1 MGDNENV
8 WTKTS
13 WRKAMKEESC
23 LKWVERYVVCC
34 CLFIFIIVLWGL
46 LEAPN
51 SLAQTEQIQV
61 AVNTDLAR
69 AKVFLQAGDYRRA
82 VEACQRN
89 IDHNPSVEAYV
100 YLAYVYQAID
110 AYLAY
115 LAKQED
121 YVKVEQL
128 SLNLTAR
135 EVIDIID
142 PPNVMPRMAQE
153 LIHEGLRQQFDI
165 TASMANRLNRVR
177 TDELWLQQSAWR
189 ESQPNSWWA
198 GVPKDWQW

>member
-1 MGDNENV
+1 
-8 WTKTS
+8 
-13 WRKAMKEESC
+13 MKEKSSLERRHSC
-23 LKWVERYVVCC
+23 VARCS
-34 CLFIFIIVLWGL
+34 LFILLVGLWGL
-46 LEAPN
+46 LDISK
-51 SLAQTEQIQV
+51 SLAEVDQAQRTSKTE
-61 AVNTDLAR
+61 LAR
-69 AKVFLQAGDYRRA
+69 AKVFVQAGDYRRA

-89 IDHNPSVEAYV
+89 IDHDPSVEAYV

-110 AYLAY
+110 GYLGF

-165 TASMANRLNRVR
+165 TASMANRLDRAR
-177 TDELWLQQSAWR
+177 TDELWVQQSAWR
-189 ESQPNSWWA
+189 ESQPDSWWA
-198 GVPKDWQW
+198 GVPKEWQW

>member
-1 MGDNENV
+1 M
-8 WTKTS
+8 
-13 WRKAMKEESC
+13 A
-23 LKWVERYVVCC
+23 
-34 CLFIFIIVLWGL
+34 
-46 LEAPN
+46 A
-51 SLAQTEQIQV
+51 
-61 AVNTDLAR
+61 NTDLAR

-89 IDHNPSVEAYV
+89 IDHHPSVDAYV

-110 AYLAY
+110 GYLAY

-165 TASMANRLNRVR
+165 TASMANRLNRAR

-198 GVPKDWQW
+198 GVPKEWPW

>member
-1 MGDNENV
+1 
-8 WTKTS
+8 
-13 WRKAMKEESC
+13 MKEESC
-23 LKWVERYVVCC
+23 LKLGERYLVCC
-34 CLFIFIIVLWGL
+34 SLFIFIVALWGL

-51 SLAQTEQIQV
+51 SLAQTEQVQV
-61 AVNTDLAR
+61 AANTDLSR

-100 YLAYVYQAID
+100 YLAYVYEAID
-110 AYLAY
+110 GYLAY

-165 TASMANRLNRVR
+165 TASMANRLNRER
-177 TDELWLQQSAWR
+177 TDELWLQQSTWR

-198 GVPKDWQW
+198 GVPKVWHW

>member
-1 MGDNENV
+1 MNE
-8 WTKTS
+8 
-13 WRKAMKEESC
+13 ASC
-23 LKWVERYVVCC
+23 LQWSERYVIRCW
-34 CLFIFIIVLWGL
+34 LFILIVIFCGM
-46 LEAPN
+46 LEVP
-51 SLAQTEQIQV
+51 SSTAQTSKGQAV
-61 AVNTDLAR
+61 AQTDLAR
-69 AKVFLQAGDYRRA
+69 AKVFLQVGDYRRA

-89 IDHNPSVEAYV
+89 IDQNPSVEAYV
-100 YLAYVYQAID
+100 YLAYVYQATD
-110 AYLAY
+110 GYLAY

-142 PPNVMPRMAQE
+142 PPNVMARMAQE

-165 TASMANRLNRVR
+165 TSSMANRLNRAR

-189 ESQPNSWWA
+189 KSQPDSWWA
-198 GVPKDWQW
+198 SVPQEWQW

>member
-1 MGDNENV
+1 
-8 WTKTS
+8 
-13 WRKAMKEESC
+13 MKEKSSLERRHSC
-23 LKWVERYVVCC
+23 VARCS
-34 CLFIFIIVLWGL
+34 LFILLIGLWGL
-46 LEAPN
+46 LDISK
-51 SLAQTEQIQV
+51 SLAEVHQAQTTSKTE
-61 AVNTDLAR
+61 LAR
-69 AKVFLQAGDYRRA
+69 AKVFVQAGDYRRA

-89 IDHNPSVEAYV
+89 IDHVPSVEAYV

-110 AYLAY
+110 GYLGF

-165 TASMANRLNRVR
+165 TASMANRLDRAR
-177 TDELWLQQSAWR
+177 TDELWVQQSAWR
-189 ESQPNSWWA
+189 ESQPDSWWA
-198 GVPKDWQW
+198 GVPKEWQW

>member
-1 MGDNENV
+1 
-8 WTKTS
+8 
-13 WRKAMKEESC
+13 MKQKSC
-23 LKWVERYVVCC
+23 LTWGKRYVGCC
-34 CLFIFIIVLWGL
+34 ILFIFIMALLGL
-46 LEAPN
+46 LEPPN
-51 SLAQTEQIQV
+51 SLAQTEQGPV
-61 AVNTDLAR
+61 AANTHLAR

-89 IDHNPSVEAYV
+89 IDHDPSVEAYV
-100 YLAYVYQAID
+100 YLAYVYEAID
-110 AYLAY
+110 GYLAY

-165 TASMANRLNRVR
+165 TASMANRLNRAR

-198 GVPKDWQW
+198 GVPMAWEW

>member
-1 MGDNENV
+1 
-8 WTKTS
+8 
-13 WRKAMKEESC
+13 MKEESC
-23 LKWVERYVVCC
+23 LKWGERYVVCC
-34 CLFIFIIVLWGL
+34 RLFLFIIALWGL

-51 SLAQTEQIQV
+51 SFAQTEQDQV
-61 AVNTDLAR
+61 AANTDLAR

-89 IDHNPSVEAYV
+89 IDHHPSVDAYV
-100 YLAYVYQAID
+100 YLAYVYEAID
-110 AYLAY
+110 GYLAY

-165 TASMANRLNRVR
+165 TASMANRLNRAR
-177 TDELWLQQSAWR
+177 TDELWLQQAAWR

-198 GVPKDWQW
+198 GVPKEWPW

>member
-1 MGDNENV
+1 
-8 WTKTS
+8 
-13 WRKAMKEESC
+13 MKGKFS
-23 LKWVERYVVCC
+23 LARRSTYVG
-34 CLFIFIIVLWGL
+34 LFILFVGFWGL
-46 LEAPN
+46 LDVSKSMAEM
-51 SLAQTEQIQV
+51 AQPQRPS
-61 AVNTDLAR
+61 ATDLAR
-69 AKVFLQAGDYRRA
+69 AKVFIQAGDYRRA
-82 VEACQRN
+82 VEVCQRN
-89 IDHNPSVEAYV
+89 IDQHPSVEAYV

-110 AYLAY
+110 GYLASVV
-115 LAKQED
+115 KQED

-165 TASMANRLNRVR
+165 TASMANRLNRAR

-189 ESQPNSWWA
+189 ESQPDSWWA
-198 GVPKDWQW
+198 DVPLEWKW

>member
-1 MGDNENV
+1 MGE
-8 WTKTS
+8 TAQPQRPPT
-13 WRKAMKEESC
+13 RE
-23 LKWVERYVVCC
+23 
-34 CLFIFIIVLWGL
+34 
-46 LEAPN
+46 
-51 SLAQTEQIQV
+51 LAG
-61 AVNTDLAR
+61 
-69 AKVFLQAGDYRRA
+69 AKVFIQAGDYRRA

-89 IDHNPSVEAYV
+89 IDQHPSVEAYV

-110 AYLAY
+110 GYLVSVV
-115 LAKQED
+115 KQED

-165 TASMANRLNRVR
+165 TASMANRLNRAR

-189 ESQPNSWWA
+189 ESQPDSWWS
-198 GVPKDWQW
+198 GVPLEWKW

>member
-1 MGDNENV
+1 M
-8 WTKTS
+8 
-13 WRKAMKEESC
+13 
-23 LKWVERYVVCC
+23 
-34 CLFIFIIVLWGL
+34 
-46 LEAPN
+46 
-51 SLAQTEQIQV
+51 V
-61 AVNTDLAR
+61 ANAYLAR

-89 IDHNPSVEAYV
+89 IDHHPSVEAYV
-100 YLAYVYQAID
+100 SLAYVYQAID
-110 AYLAY
+110 GYLAY

-135 EVIDIID
+135 EMIDLID

-165 TASMANRLNRVR
+165 TASMANRLNRTR
-177 TDELWLQQSAWR
+177 TDELWIQQTAWR
-189 ESQPNSWWA
+189 ETHPNSWWA
-198 GVPKDWQW
+198 GVPEAWQW

>member
-1 MGDNENV
+1 MH
-8 WTKTS
+8 KTF
-13 WRKAMKEESC
+13 C
-23 LKWVERYVVCC
+23 LQGSQRYVIRCW
-34 CLFIFIIVLWGL
+34 LFVLIVFLSGI
-46 LEAPN
+46 LEGTS
-51 SLAQTEQIQV
+51 SLAQASNGQAV
-61 AVNTDLAR
+61 VNTDLAR
-69 AKVFLQAGDYRRA
+69 AKVYLQVGDYRRA

-89 IDHNPSVEAYV
+89 IDQNPSVEAYV
-100 YLAYVYQAID
+100 YLAYVYQATD
-110 AYLAY
+110 GYLAY

-165 TASMANRLNRVR
+165 TASMANRLNRAR
-177 TDELWLQQSAWR
+177 TDELWMQQSSWR
-189 ESQPNSWWA
+189 KLRPDSWWA
-198 GVPKDWQW
+198 GVPQEWQW

>member
-1 MGDNENV
+1 M
-8 WTKTS
+8 
-13 WRKAMKEESC
+13 REEP
-23 LKWVERYVVCC
+23 LVEQGYFSVIHCG
-34 CLFIFIIVLWGL
+34 LFVLLVGCWPL
-46 LEAPN
+46 LEVSTSMAEVN
-51 SLAQTEQIQV
+51 QV
-61 AVNTDLAR
+61 HTPEISELSR
-69 AKVFLQAGDYRRA
+69 AKVFIQVGDYRRA

-89 IDHNPSVEAYV
+89 IDKNPSVEAYV

-110 AYLAY
+110 GYLAF

-142 PPNVMPRMAQE
+142 PPNVMARMAQE

-165 TASMANRLNRVR
+165 TASMANRLDRAR

-189 ESQPNSWWA
+189 KTQPDSWWA
-198 GVPKDWQW
+198 GIPKEWNW

>member
-1 MGDNENV
+1 LD
-8 WTKTS
+8 TS
-13 WRKAMKEESC
+13 K
-23 LKWVERYVVCC
+23 
-34 CLFIFIIVLWGL
+34 
-46 LEAPN
+46 
-51 SLAQTEQIQV
+51 SLAEVDQTQTTSKTE
-61 AVNTDLAR
+61 LAR
-69 AKVFLQAGDYRRA
+69 AKVFIQAGDYRRA
-82 VEACQRN
+82 VEACQQN
-89 IDHNPSVEAYV
+89 IAHDPSVEAYV

-110 AYLAY
+110 AYLGF

-165 TASMANRLNRVR
+165 TASMANRLDRAR
-177 TDELWLQQSAWR
+177 TDELWVQQSAWR
-189 ESQPNSWWA
+189 ESQPDSWWA
-198 GVPKDWQW
+198 GVPKEWQW

>member
-1 MGDNENV
+1 
-8 WTKTS
+8 
-13 WRKAMKEESC
+13 MKEDSC
-23 LKWVERYVVCC
+23 LRWSKRYGRCC
-34 CLFIFIIVLWGL
+34 CLFIVLVALWGL
-46 LEAPN
+46 WEGSN
-51 SLAQTEQIQV
+51 SYALTEQDQM
-61 AVNTDLAR
+61 AANTDLAR

-82 VEACQRN
+82 IEACQRN
-89 IDHNPSVEAYV
+89 INHHPSVEAYV
-100 YLAYVYQAID
+100 YLAYVYEAID

-121 YVKVEQL
+121 YVKVGQL

-165 TASMANRLNRVR
+165 TAAMANRLNRTR
-177 TDELWLQQSAWR
+177 TDELWSQQSAWR

-198 GVPKDWQW
+198 GVPKEWAW

>member
-1 MGDNENV
+1 MNE
-8 WTKTS
+8 
-13 WRKAMKEESC
+13 ASC
-23 LKWVERYVVCC
+23 LRWSKRYVICC
-34 CLFIFIIVLWGL
+34 WLFMLIVALSGM
-46 LEAPN
+46 LEAP
-51 SLAQTEQIQV
+51 SSMAQTSKGQ
-61 AVNTDLAR
+61 AVVNPDLAR
-69 AKVFLQAGDYRRA
+69 AKVYLQVGDYRRA

-89 IDHNPSVEAYV
+89 IDQNPSVEAYV
-100 YLAYVYQAID
+100 YLAYVYQATD
-110 AYLAY
+110 GYLGY

-142 PPNVMPRMAQE
+142 PPNVMARMAQE

-165 TASMANRLNRVR
+165 TSAMANRLDRAR

-189 ESQPNSWWA
+189 KAQPDSWWA
-198 GVPKDWQW
+198 GVPQDWQW

>member
-1 MGDNENV
+1 MMKILAM
-8 WTKTS
+8 TP
-13 WRKAMKEESC
+13 WRKAMKDVSS
-23 LKWVERYVVCC
+23 LKWAERFVVCC
-34 CLFIFIIVLWGL
+34 SLFIFIVALWGL

-51 SLAQTEQIQV
+51 SLAQTEQVQV
-61 AVNTDLAR
+61 AASTDLAR

-100 YLAYVYQAID
+100 YLAYVYEAID
-110 AYLAY
+110 GYLAY

-165 TASMANRLNRVR
+165 TASMANRLNRTR

-198 GVPKDWQW
+198 GVPNAWRW

>member
-1 MGDNENV
+1 MMKILAM
-8 WTKTS
+8 TP
-13 WRKAMKEESC
+13 WRKAMQDVSS
-23 LKWVERYVVCC
+23 LKWVERFVVCC
-34 CLFIFIIVLWGL
+34 SLFIFIVALWGL

-51 SLAQTEQIQV
+51 SLAQTEQVQV
-61 AVNTDLAR
+61 AASTDLAR

-100 YLAYVYQAID
+100 YLAYVYEAID
-110 AYLAY
+110 GYLAY

-165 TASMANRLNRVR
+165 TASMANRLNRTR

-198 GVPKDWQW
+198 GVPNAWRW

>member
-1 MGDNENV
+1 MM
-8 WTKTS
+8 KILAMTS
-13 WRKAMKEESC
+13 WRKAMQDVSS
-23 LKWVERYVVCC
+23 LKWAERFVVCC
-34 CLFIFIIVLWGL
+34 SLFIFIVALWGL

-51 SLAQTEQIQV
+51 SLAQTEQVQV
-61 AVNTDLAR
+61 AASTDLAR

-100 YLAYVYQAID
+100 YLAYVYEAID
-110 AYLAY
+110 GYLAY

-165 TASMANRLNRVR
+165 TASMANRLNRTR

-198 GVPKDWQW
+198 GVPNAWRW

>member
-1 MGDNENV
+1 
-8 WTKTS
+8 
-13 WRKAMKEESC
+13 MKEKSSLERRHSC
-23 LKWVERYVVCC
+23 VASCS
-34 CLFIFIIVLWGL
+34 LFILLVGLWGL
-46 LEAPN
+46 LDISK
-51 SLAQTEQIQV
+51 SLAEIDQAQTTSKTE
-61 AVNTDLAR
+61 LAR
-69 AKVFLQAGDYRRA
+69 AKVFVQAGDYRRA

-89 IDHNPSVEAYV
+89 IDHDPSVEAYV

-110 AYLAY
+110 GYLGF

-165 TASMANRLNRVR
+165 TASMANRLDRAR
-177 TDELWLQQSAWR
+177 TDELWVQQSAWR
-189 ESQPNSWWA
+189 ESQPDSWWA
-198 GVPKDWQW
+198 GVPKEWQW